1 MKKHHHIL
9 IFLGLCIGGGIGIA
23 YTINHVLSAGNRTT
37 LPSSSTNIIEK
48 ATSTFKGITTQKTDT
63 SAHLIFVGDLMVDR
77 GVEQSVQKNMGGDFK
92 NLFEHLSFFK
102 DADAV
107 FLNLE
112 GPVTIGGTDVGSR
125 FSFAMNPLILPVL
138 KEFNVQIVSF
148 ANNHV
153 GDRSTAGFKDTLDR
167 LDAHQIL
174 YTGAGRNRIQ
184 ATTPTIFTSQGITF
198 GFIGCSDV
206 GPAWLAVKND
216 VPGELLCSDPELT
229 SIIQQAKK
237 NVDILIFS
245 AHWGTEYHPATE
257 RQKKLAHAAIDAG
270 ADMVIG
276 HHPHVV
282 QTTEWYQG
290 KFIAYSLGNFIFD
303 QYFSDE
309 TMQGLLVDAT
319 FTSTGVSG
327 VTLKTIELNK
337 TGKKYQPF
345 EVRETRETD
354 FLTKGSVTAQTCP
367 AEKEAA
373 RDLSLVPIGP
383 DRDIGNYIPK
393 NLIPLNNHI
402 TVQTSASC
410 LTENAALALVRMV
423 RAMEKENLALVM
435 TSGFRSRNTQED
447 IHKNSATTQEALL
460 DPSKHPSVALP
471 GHSEHQLG
479 VAADFKS
486 GNDPEQS
493 YDNFKNSAEYAW
505 LIKHA
510 ASYGFVQSY
519 ALGKESLTGY
529 IGEPWHWRYVGTTH
543 AQAIRDQGITPFEYL
558 QQLEKDTR

>member
-1 MKKHHHIL
+1 MKKRRHII
-9 IFLGLCIGGGIGIA
+9 IFFAVCICGGITLA
-23 YTINHVLSAGNRTT
+23 YALQHALSAGTNSQNPSLEKDSLVEKVFTSIGKPS
-37 LPSSSTNIIEK
+37 PSSPS
-48 ATSTFKGITTQKTDT
+48 

-77 GVEQSVQKNMGGDFK
+77 GVEQSVEKNMSGDFK

-112 GPVTIGGTDVGSR
+112 GPVTTGGTDVGSR
-125 FSFAMNPLILPVL
+125 FSFAMNPLILPAL
-138 KEFNVQIVSF
+138 KEFNVRIVSF

-167 LDAHQIL
+167 LDTHQIL
-174 YTGAGRNRIQ
+174 YTGAGRNRTQ
-184 ATTPTIFTSQGITF
+184 ATTPTTFTSQGITF

-206 GPAWLAVKND
+206 GPAWLAVKHD
-216 VPGELLCSDPELT
+216 APGELLCSDPELT
-229 SIIQQAKK
+229 SIITQAKK
-237 NVDILIFS
+237 QVDVLIFS
-245 AHWGTEYHPATE
+245 AHWGVEYKPATD
-257 RQKKLAHAAIDAG
+257 RQKQLAHAAIDAG

-276 HHPHVV
+276 HHPHIV

-309 TMQGLLVDAT
+309 TMQGLLVDAV
-319 FTSTGVSG
+319 FTKNTPPQI
-327 VTLKTIELNK
+327 TLKTIELSK

-354 FLTKGSVTAQTCP
+354 FLKKGSVTAQTCP
-367 AEKEAA
+367 SEKDATT
-373 RDLSLVPIGP
+373 DLALTPVGP

-402 TVQTSASC
+402 EVQTTASC
-410 LTENAALALVRMV
+410 LTENAAVALVRMV
-423 RAMEKENLALVM
+423 RAMEQEKLSLIM
-435 TSGFRSRNTQED
+435 TSGFRSRTTQED
-447 IHKNSATTQEALL
+447 IHSTSATTQEALG
-460 DPSKHPSVALP
+460 DPTKHPSVALP

-479 VAADFKS
+479 VAVDFKS
-486 GNDPEQS
+486 GNDPEKS

-505 LIKHA
+505 LVRHA

-519 ALGKESLTGY
+519 ASGKESVTGY
-529 IGEPWHWRYVGTTH
+529 ISEPWHWRYVGTTH
-543 AQAIRDQGITPFEYL
+543 ASAILTQGITPYEYL
-558 QQLEKDTR
+558 QQLEKDSR